1 MDKQMRIGPLL
12 KMPFRKRYDAP
23 RSDAVPESPNLSRA
37 KPPGPPVPLARG
49 YLLAKRV
56 IDVVLCSVGL
66 VVLSPLLLLVAI
78 AIKIDSRGPI
88 FFRQVRVG
96 RNHRPFYCLKF
107 RSMTADAEKRRDE
120 IAHLNEVDGP
130 VFKIRNDPRVT
141 RVGSW
146 IRKGSID
153 ELPQLINVLK
163 GEMTLVGPRPPIP
176 SEVEKYEDWMLP
188 RLSVTPGITCI
199 WQISGRSNISFEQ
212 WMRMDLEYIN
222 KCSIKQDL
230 SILLR
235 TIPAVLFG
243 RGAY

>member
-1 MDKQMRIGPLL
+1 MDKRTRNGLL
-12 KMPFRKRYDAP
+12 LRMPFRKRYAAP
-23 RSDAVPESPNLSRA
+23 KSDAVPENRVLDAVGTS
-37 KPPGPPVPLARG
+37 GPSVARPQS
-49 YLLAKRV
+49 YLLLKRTAD
-56 IDVVLCSVGL
+56 IILCGL
-66 VVLSPLLLLVAI
+66 GVVVLSPLLLLVAI
-78 AIKIDSRGPI
+78 AIKLDTRGPI

-96 RNHRPFYCLKF
+96 RNQRPFHCLKF
-107 RSMTADAEKRRDE
+107 RSMSADAEKRRHE

-141 RVGSW
+141 RVGAW
-146 IRKGSID
+146 IRKYSID
-153 ELPQLINVLK
+153 ELPQLWNVLR

-176 SEVEKYEDWMLP
+176 SEVEKYEDWMLR

-212 WMRMDLEYIN
+212 WMKMDLEYIDT
-222 KCSIKQDL
+222 CSFSKDI
-230 SILLR
+230 SILVR

>member
-1 MDKQMRIGPLL
+1 
-12 KMPFRKRYDAP
+12 MPFRRRYTPPKSESVQETPMAGARSAP
-23 RSDAVPESPNLSRA
+23 GEIAALPRKYRI
-37 KPPGPPVPLARG
+37 
-49 YLLAKRV
+49 AKRTM
-56 IDVVLCSVGL
+56 DVVLCSLG
-66 VVLSPLLLLVAI
+66 LLLLLPFFAAVAVAI
-78 AIKIDSRGPI
+78 RLDSRGPI

-96 RNHRPFYCLKF
+96 LGHKPFYCLKF

-141 RVGSW
+141 RVGAW
-146 IRKGSID
+146 IRKISID
-153 ELPQLINVLK
+153 ELPQLVNVLK

-176 SEVEKYEDWMLP
+176 AEVEKYEDWMHR
-188 RLSVTPGITCI
+188 RLSVTPGITCV

-212 WMRMDLEYIN
+212 WMRMDLDYIDS
-222 KCSIKQDL
+222 CSILKDI

>member
-1 MDKQMRIGPLL
+1 
-12 KMPFRKRYDAP
+12 MPFRKRYAAP
-23 RSDAVPESPNLSRA
+23 RSDEVPENSTLDALNPPGQFAELSRA
-37 KPPGPPVPLARG
+37 
-49 YLLAKRV
+49 YLVAKRT
-56 IDVVLCSVGL
+56 IDIGLCASGVAL
-66 VVLSPLLLLVAI
+66 LSPFLVIVAI
-78 AIKIDSRGPI
+78 AIKLDTRGPV
-88 FFRQVRVG
+88 FFKQVRVG
-96 RNHRPFYCLKF
+96 KNQKPFRCLKF
-107 RSMTADAEKRRDE
+107 RSMTADAEKRRNE

-141 RVGSW
+141 RVGVL
-146 IRKGSID
+146 IRKLSID
-153 ELPQLINVLK
+153 ELPQLFNVLR

-176 SEVEKYEDWMLP
+176 AEVEKYEDWMLR

-212 WMRMDLEYIN
+212 WMRMDLQYIDT
-222 KCSIKQDL
+222 CSIRKDI

>member
-1 MDKQMRIGPLL
+1 MDMRTRIGPFI

-23 RSDAVPESPNLSRA
+23 RSDTVPEAPNPDRGNPAGPAVTLSRA
-37 KPPGPPVPLARG
+37 
-49 YLLAKRV
+49 YLVAKRTMD
-56 IDVVLCSVGL
+56 IVVCTIGL
-66 VVLSPLLLLVAI
+66 AVLSPFLLLVAI

-96 RNHRPFYCLKF
+96 RNHHPFHCLKF
-107 RSMTADAEKRRDE
+107 RSMTADAEKRKDE

-141 RVGSW
+141 RVGTW

-176 SEVEKYEDWMLP
+176 AEVQQYEDWMLR

-212 WMRMDLEYIN
+212 WMRMDLEYIDT
-222 KCSIKQDL
+222 CSVKQDI